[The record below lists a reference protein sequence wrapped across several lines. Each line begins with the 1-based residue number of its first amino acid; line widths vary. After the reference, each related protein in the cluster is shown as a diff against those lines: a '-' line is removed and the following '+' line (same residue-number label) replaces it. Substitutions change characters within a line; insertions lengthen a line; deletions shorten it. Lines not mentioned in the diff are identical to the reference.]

1 MIRFLSNDSVTVSGD
16 ETDGAKG
23 AQCRKSIRDDGA
35 TLNPSDKTHH
45 VQVTCQPLGIYESP
59 APALECFP
67 AFETLSSP
75 VLASSQSVEFISPL
89 HWVRENAPRAATP
102 TLPGHT
108 FSLTNATSLLFAYLH
123 HPESPYPFLHHPESP
138 YSFKPFSERIDAIT
152 KVIAAA
158 DCIEDPNCPN
168 ICTSLVSDLC
178 STLEDLHISQPD
190 IRVSDYV
197 WNPKSHVAYGG
208 NSNAARGRSGSSP
221 AQALQISWGGNNE
234 ESSRPGGGRER
245 EGRGDGDG
253 SDGNGDSGTG

>member
-16 ETDGAKG
+16 GTDGAKG
-23 AQCRKSIRDDGA
+23 AQCRKSIRDDSA

-45 VQVTCQPLGIYESP
+45 VQVTCESFESHP
-59 APALECFP
+59 PPVVMCCP

-75 VLASSQSVEFISPL
+75 VLASSQSVEFISRPR
-89 HWVRENAPRAATP
+89 WVRENAPRAATP
-102 TLPGHT
+102 TLLGPNFT
-108 FSLTNATSLLFAYLH
+108 STNAQSLLLPYLH
-123 HPESPYPFLHHPESP
+123 HPESPYPF
-138 YSFKPFSERIDAIT
+138 KPISERIDAIT
-152 KVIAAA
+152 KAIAAA

-168 ICTSLVSDLC
+168 ICTSRVSDLC

-197 WNPKSHVAYGG
+197 WNPKSHVVYGG
-208 NSNAARGRSGSSP
+208 NSSAARGRSGSSP

-234 ESSRPGGGRER
+234 GSSRPGGGRER

-253 SDGNGDSGTG
+253 SDGNGDSVTG

>member
-23 AQCRKSIRDDGA
+23 AQCRKSIHDDGA

-45 VQVTCQPLGIYESP
+45 VQVTCQPFGIYESP
-59 APALECFP
+59 APALECLP

-75 VLASSQSVEFISPL
+75 VFASSQSVEFISPPP
-89 HWVRENAPRAATP
+89 HWVRENAPRAATQ
-102 TLPGHT
+102 T
-108 FSLTNATSLLFAYLH
+108 FPEGTFTLTNAPSLLLPYLL
-123 HPESPYPFLHHPESP
+123 HPESPYP
-138 YSFKPFSERIDAIT
+138 FKPFSERIDAIT
-152 KVIAAA
+152 KAIAAA

-168 ICTSLVSDLC
+168 TCTSRVSDLC
-178 STLEDLHISQPD
+178 STLKDLHISQPD

-208 NSNAARGRSGSSP
+208 NSKAARGRSGSSP

-234 ESSRPGGGRER
+234 GSSRPGGGRER
-245 EGRGDGDG
+245 EGGGDGDG